1 MVCAELAARLQVS
14 EHTIRRDLHE
24 LSREGFCKK
33 VYGGAV
39 LEPAGGR
46 GTTVNG
52 KIKIEQQK
60 SGSAQQ
66 CARLVKPG
74 GTIFVDTGTTNLA
87 MAEALPAELA
97 LTVVTNSPGDR
108 RGTGEKTVV

>member
-39 LEPAGGR
+39 LSLPEAGDYSER
-46 GTTVNG
+46 
-52 KIKIEQQK
+52 KIKIEQQN
-60 SGSAQQ
+60 SGSRNSVPAGE
-66 CARLVKPG
+66 ARRHDFRRYRDHQSGDGRGATASWRSG
-74 GTIFVDTGTTNLA
+74 GN
-87 MAEALPAELA
+87 EL
-97 LTVVTNSPGDR
+97 PGDR